1 VFREPGVLHCFNKYW
16 TEQVA
21 FRRAP
26 VATAAGAA
34 AAAADGGGAPLEGA
48 AESAALAPKQS
59 DGGGGGGGEAAVVV
73 GGRVSGV
80 AQKHSFVVGS
90 LDDGDELSYTF
101 HAQRQRWWGGVD

>member
-1 VFREPGVLHCFNKYW
+1 MNKYW

-59 DGGGGGGGEAAVVV
+59 DGGGGGGGGGEAAVVV